1 LTKAL
6 SHEPHH
12 QDMKRLG
19 ILASHRGTNFQAI
32 IDACQSGKVNATPV
46 LAISNNSKSEALAR
60 ANRSGIATLH
70 LSSQTHCSS
79 TAIDSAMLDALQAHE
94 VDLVI
99 TAGYMKKLGPKTLK
113 AYERKI
119 INVHPSLLPKHGGK
133 GMFGMKVHESVIQS
147 GDLQTGITIHWVD
160 KEYDTGPIIA
170 QQVVAVEPNDT
181 ALSLAKKVLT
191 HEHNLLI
198 ETLAT
203 LMPDWSD
210 I

>member
-1 LTKAL
+1 
-6 SHEPHH
+6 
-12 QDMKRLG
+12 
-19 ILASHRGTNFQAI
+19 
-32 IDACQSGKVNATPV
+32 
-46 LAISNNSKSEALAR
+46 
-60 ANRSGIATLH
+60 
-70 LSSQTHCSS
+70 
-79 TAIDSAMLDALQAHE
+79 MLDALQAHE

-181 ALSLAKKVLT
+181 PLSLAKKVLT

>member
-1 LTKAL
+1 
-6 SHEPHH
+6 
-12 QDMKRLG
+12 MKRLG

-32 IDACQSGKVNATPV
+32 IDACQSGKVDATPV